1 MLDNNDIKD
10 NEKVLDLLVS
20 GKMGYTHINYFFFF
34 SWHKPF
40 RKHKGKDYLK
50 WEFMHLINLT
60 FEKNVVDKT

>member
-34 SWHKPF
+34 
-40 RKHKGKDYLK
+40 
-50 WEFMHLINLT
+50 
-60 FEKNVVDKT
+60 

>member
-20 GKMGYTHINYFFFF
+20 GKMGDTNINYFFFF
-34 SWHKPF
+34 WHKPF
-40 RKHKGKDYLK
+40 RKHKRKDYLK

>member
-34 SWHKPF
+34 
-40 RKHKGKDYLK
+40 
-50 WEFMHLINLT
+50 LT
-60 FEKNVVDKT
+60 QTF